1 MSFNVIL
8 PHGRSVDLA
17 ETAVIRSVDQAESDR
32 HNVDVLDYLK
42 GRPNF
47 DGTVPDTRWSVAI
60 ERKGQRPIYTTGSVK
75 SLIDA
80 GLDQRFDLIDGG
92 RSAIAKGAKVHLI
105 RPLAEREGS
114 TARAT
119 IWVEGGSTNGLRTES
134 DAATIKAELGARA
147 GHLAA
152 IGDEGFIDR
161 ARINRVSA
169 FDPDKDLGQGQQRFT
184 TAVRFEGVYRP
195 QYFRADETA
204 LRGTPI
210 LDLRAGAPGRPGAD
224 QKRGGAVSAPE
235 VR

>member
-60 ERKGQRPIYTTGSVK
+60 ERKGQRPIYSTGSVK
-75 SLIDA
+75 SLVEA

-114 TARAT
+114 TTRAT

-134 DAATIKAELGARA
+134 DVATIKAELGARA
-147 GHLAA
+147 GHLAP

-161 ARINRVSA
+161 ARIARVSA
-169 FDPDKDLGQGQQRFT
+169 CLRITRRRQRCRRRDGETRAADINLPGPDAT
-184 TAVRFEGVYRP
+184 TGGRSFG
-195 QYFRADETA
+195 DWLET
-204 LRGTPI
+204 R
-210 LDLRAGAPGRPGAD
+210 
-224 QKRGGAVSAPE
+224 
-235 VR
+235 